1 MARYRV
7 AGSRSVQEPGGG
19 FVPTVVPPALAD
31 WLTETSARTTMSRA
45 QLVRFILEMVQRDP
59 RLLRRAL
66 AERSTIPG
74 PDDEPDS

>member
-1 MARYRV
+1 MPDA
-7 AGSRSVQEPGGG
+7 
-19 FVPTVVPPALAD
+19 VPRRGYLNTAVPPALAD

-59 RLLRRAL
+59 TLLRRAL